1 MIYKE
6 KRIRRISRLLGA
18 LAGCALMCLTS
29 CVADSPE
36 GPVEAPDAIRIKA
49 SMADELATR
58 GVITSG
64 DVKSGTFYI
73 MFTRKSTSQ
82 FDIEPVLFDKSVMD
96 SQGYVPSGL
105 QWSLIKNNVFYMDNV
120 PPAINKGSDVENV
133 VFGSDNPFVAGMVV
147 PDVEIEEDYV
157 ASNDLLWGTETP
169 PTNAN
174 AIAFNLHHAMS
185 KLKVQV
191 TVDNTNAVGDQ
202 YDLTNAE
209 VTLSNIITKP
219 ATYNRKNGNISL
231 GDKPEYE
238 TITLVD
244 MAEGGNGLDWCETRV
259 DSDDPEN
266 KVIYTTFDC
275 IVPPQSLDAGEY
287 RPKLTIKVKTKDY
300 PDGKVYSGYLPHS
313 MELVEAGPQ
322 AAPMT
327 LSFLR
332 EHYLTIRAVIS
343 NEPPELILQPV
354 WVYQWVDKG
363 EYTVDGYQAGVYN
376 EDDFM
381 ELIGYYDAGNDTQLR
396 RFGKK
401 NANGSWTFN
410 LFGNFELEES
420 TISGSMRPDGVKP
433 PYSFFLDDFFT
444 IYVVRQNG
452 DKLEIK
458 GSAGAKELYKI
469 TSGSM

>member
-1 MIYKE
+1 ME
-6 KRIRRISRLLGA
+6 KAGWLLGG
-18 LAGCALMCLTS
+18 LAAFALMCLTS
-29 CVADSPE
+29 CMTDSPE
-36 GPVEAPDAIRIKA
+36 SPGEAPDGIRIKA
-49 SMADELATR
+49 SMAEELATR

-64 DVKSGTFYI
+64 DVKSGTYYI
-73 MFTRKSTSQ
+73 MYTRKSDSQ
-82 FDIEPVLFDKSVMD
+82 YDIEPVLFDKTVMD

-105 QWSLIKNNVFYMDNV
+105 QWNLIKNNIFYMDNV
-120 PPAINKGSDVENV
+120 PPAINKGSEVENV
-133 VFGSDNPFVAGMVV
+133 VFGSDNPFVAGIVV
-147 PDVEIEEDYV
+147 PDEEIEEDYV

-169 PTNAN
+169 QTNAK

-191 TVDNTNAVGDQ
+191 TVDNTNAIGDQ
-202 YDLTNAE
+202 YDLSNAE

-219 ATYNRKNGNISL
+219 VSYNRKNGNISL
-231 GDKPEYE
+231 SDKPEYE

-244 MAEGGNGLDWCETRV
+244 MAEGGEGLDWVDTRV

-266 KVIYTTFDC
+266 KVVYTTYDC
-275 IVPPQSLDAGEY
+275 IVPPQSLDAFEH
-287 RPKLTIKVKTKDY
+287 RPKLTIKVKTKTF
-300 PDGKVYSGYLPHS
+300 PEGKVYSGYLPHS
-313 MELVEAGPQ
+313 MELVTAGPQ

-376 EDDFM
+376 EDDFR
-381 ELIGYYDAGNDTQLR
+381 ELIGYYNEGNESQLR

-401 NANGSWTFN
+401 NENGSWTFN
-410 LFGNFELEES
+410 LFGNFELNEQE
-420 TISGSMRPDGVKP
+420 IAGRMKPGGARP
-433 PYSFFLDDFFT
+433 PYTFYLDSFFT
-444 IYVVRQNG
+444 IYVVLQDG
-452 DKLEIK
+452 EMIEIK
-458 GSAGAKELYKI
+458 GTAGAGLLYDI
-469 TSGSM
+469 LSN